1 MSHLPIRKCDMTV
14 GIGAINWRRYANE
27 EAFLQY
33 VRPGVHREANGP
45 YVLAQVPEEE
55 GEGYRRNGPCHLG
68 NGKAALAQGV
78 EIVEV
83 KIHFQR
89 KREVKN

>member
-1 MSHLPIRKCDMTV
+1 MTA
-14 GIGAINWRRYANE
+14 GIGETNWGRYANE
-27 EAFLQY
+27 EASLY
-33 VRPGVHREANGP
+33 NVRPGVHCQANGL
-45 YVLAQVPEEE
+45 YVLAQVQEEE
-55 GEGYRRNGPCHLG
+55 GESDRRHGPCHLG
-68 NGKAALAQGV
+68 NGEAAVAQGV